1 MSKLFIFCCAD
12 AVRDVRSQFPEDM
25 ELYNFGT
32 SPCSEASAK
41 SLLRE
46 MERSPLKPPPADETQ
61 SFEGKYLFLFMR
73 MVTVREI
80 HWCYG
85 LFIFKI

>member
-1 MSKLFIFCCAD
+1 M
-12 AVRDVRSQFPEDM
+12 AVRDVHSQLPEDV

-46 MERSPLKPPPADETQ
+46 LERSPLKPPPTDETQ
-61 SFEGKYLFLFMR
+61 MFEG
-73 MVTVREI
+73 
-80 HWCYG
+80 
-85 LFIFKI
+85 